1 MKKFTKVIAIVLVL
15 ATLVCAFAS
24 CGKKLKGKY
33 EATAFGT
40 GTCLEFKGSK
50 VTAQFKL
57 LCNYGEAVEG
67 KYEIKD
73 GKITL
78 PFAGDD
84 KDAEALEGTFD
95 FEEGEDY
102 IKIGL
107 VKYTKAE

>member
-50 VTAQFKL
+50 VMAQFKL
-57 LCNYGEAVEG
+57 LGSYGDAIEG
-67 KYEIKD
+67 EYKIKD

-78 PFAGDD
+78 TFKGDD
-84 KDAEALEGTFD
+84 KNAEALEGTFD
-95 FEEGEDY
+95 FEEGDNY

-107 VKYTKAE
+107 IKYTKAE